1 VRQVLVCDAHLL
13 AAQALAA
20 AVQGPSSQV
29 QVVRSPTE
37 AREVM
42 TDPADSVLV
51 LSVRGRTPFEDER
64 AVSAARAALPQT
76 RIVCLTSADR
86 AALHRAM
93 ARAGAQAVLHRGSPL
108 GEVLAAVSGGA
119 SRPSTVGAV
128 DAGDTLLRF
137 LTDRE
142 RTTFDLM
149 SAARTTREIAQ
160 DMGIS
165 HSTAR
170 CYVQTVLQKLG
181 AHTRVEAVVLA
192 GRPSWSQV
200 EAERCG

>member
-1 VRQVLVCDAHLL
+1 MRQVLVCDAHLL

-20 AVQGPSSQV
+20 AVQGLSCHV
-29 QVVRSPTE
+29 EVVRSPMD
-37 AREVM
+37 ARALM

-51 LSVRGRTPFEDER
+51 LSVRGRTAFEDER
-64 AVSAARAALPQT
+64 AVSTARAALPGT

-86 AALHRAM
+86 ATLHRTM
-93 ARAGAQAVLHRGSPL
+93 ARAGAQAVLHRGRPL
-108 GEVLAAVSGGA
+108 EDVLAAVSGCA
-119 SRPSTVGAV
+119 SRPSAVGA
-128 DAGDTLLRF
+128 DHTDDTLLRF